1 MSSGPYP
8 RQQRGKEIF
17 RCEYLKV
24 VVVLVRAD
32 TVGRLQL
39 SVVSARAVQ
48 TEPSRQVVLAL
59 VQRAEKVQ
67 RLLHLTFTQEIT
79 VSQSYNKW
87 LNSVN
92 EDFQQNIGRY
102 PSAHNSGI
110 SKYRY
115 LRISDNP

>member
-32 TVGRLQL
+32 TVSRLQL
-39 SVVSARAVQ
+39 SVVSAGAVQ
-48 TEPSRQVVLAL
+48 TKPSRQVVLAL

-79 VSQSYNKW
+79 VSQGLTRSMKIFNRI
-87 LNSVN
+87 L
-92 EDFQQNIGRY
+92 EDIPALY
-102 PSAHNSGI
+102 I
-110 SKYRY
+110 
-115 LRISDNP
+115 